1 MAKDNKEGRKS
12 TRSFDLNKSEKRSFE
27 LDKKSTRSFDLQKG
41 DEEAVIGAG
50 DKTAQQVAGA
60 QPSQPKK
67 APATSQTAGQQQK
80 SNKPAPYQP
89 TQPPKNHSQET
100 TPNTTEDG
108 GSTGDDNNSGN
119 GKKWIGAAV
128 VVAAIAGAV
137 WVFSVIGGKTAENQ
151 TEERQTTL
159 ISDSTSNEES
169 NAADSASAEI
179 PETATAGESTD
190 ANSTDENDAVDG
202 NQNPANNTVQKVE
215 TEKPKAGI
223 SKPETETSTN
233 SASVV
238 SGSAEELANEVLTG
252 KYGNWPERERNLG
265 SRYKEVQ
272 RLVNEMYRTGR
283 ISHNN

>member
-50 DKTAQQVAGA
+50 DKTDQQVAGA

-67 APATSQTAGQQQK
+67 APATSQTVGQQQK

-151 TEERQTTL
+151 TEEPQTTL

-190 ANSTDENDAVDG
+190 ENDAVDG

-215 TEKPKAGI
+215 TEKPKAGN

>member
-151 TEERQTTL
+151 TEEPQTTL

-190 ANSTDENDAVDG
+190 ENDAVDG

-215 TEKPKAGI
+215 TEKPKAGN

>member
-100 TPNTTEDG
+100 TPNTTEM
-108 GSTGDDNNSGN
+108 
-119 GKKWIGAAV
+119 V
-128 VVAAIAGAV
+128 VLQVM
-137 WVFSVIGGKTAENQ
+137 
-151 TEERQTTL
+151 TTIL
-159 ISDSTSNEES
+159 
-169 NAADSASAEI
+169 
-179 PETATAGESTD
+179 
-190 ANSTDENDAVDG
+190 
-202 NQNPANNTVQKVE
+202 E
-215 TEKPKAGI
+215 TE
-223 SKPETETSTN
+223 
-233 SASVV
+233 
-238 SGSAEELANEVLTG
+238 
-252 KYGNWPERERNLG
+252 RNGL
-265 SRYKEVQ
+265 VQ
-272 RLVNEMYRTGR
+272 P
-283 ISHNN
+283 

>member
-12 TRSFDLNKSEKRSFE
+12 TRSFDLNKSKKRSFE

-50 DKTAQQVAGA
+50 DKTAQQVVGA
-60 QPSQPKK
+60 QPSQPIKVS
-67 APATSQTAGQQQK
+67 ATSQTAGQQQK

-89 TQPPKNHSQET
+89 TQTPKNHSQET

-137 WVFSVIGGKTAENQ
+137 WVFSGIGGKTAENQ
-151 TEERQTTL
+151 TEEPQTTL
-159 ISDSTSNEES
+159 VSDSTSNEES

-179 PETATAGESTD
+179 PETATAGESTH
-190 ANSTDENDAVDG
+190 ENDAVDG

-215 TEKPKAGI
+215 TEKPKAGN
-223 SKPETETSTN
+223 SKTETETSTN

-252 KYGNWPERERNLG
+252 KYGNWPEREHNLG

>member
-151 TEERQTTL
+151 TEEPQTTL

-179 PETATAGESTD
+179 PETATAG
-190 ANSTDENDAVDG
+190 
-202 NQNPANNTVQKVE
+202 
-215 TEKPKAGI
+215 
-223 SKPETETSTN
+223 
-233 SASVV
+233 
-238 SGSAEELANEVLTG
+238 
-252 KYGNWPERERNLG
+252 
-265 SRYKEVQ
+265 
-272 RLVNEMYRTGR
+272 
-283 ISHNN
+283 

>member
-89 TQPPKNHSQET
+89 TLPPKNHSQET

-151 TEERQTTL
+151 TEEPQTTL

-190 ANSTDENDAVDG
+190 ANSTVDG

-215 TEKPKAGI
+215 TEKPKAGN
-223 SKPETETSTN
+223 SKTETETSTN